1 MVVELRISDFAGG
14 LAIEKIILPL
24 VNAWKVT
31 IWAQIETKL
40 WISTFN

>member
-14 LAIEKIILPL
+14 LAIEKIILPM

-31 IWAQIETKL
+31 VWAQIEKKL
-40 WISTFN
+40 LISTLN

>member
-1 MVVELRISDFAGG
+1 MVVELSMSDFAGE
-14 LAIEKIILPL
+14 LAIEKIILSL

-31 IWAQIETKL
+31 VWAQIETKL